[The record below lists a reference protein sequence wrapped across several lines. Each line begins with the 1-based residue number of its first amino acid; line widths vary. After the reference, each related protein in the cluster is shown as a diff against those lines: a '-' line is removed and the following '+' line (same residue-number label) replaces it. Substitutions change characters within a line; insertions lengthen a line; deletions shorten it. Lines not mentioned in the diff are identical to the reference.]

1 MHCKSENRI
10 LSNRCIWERYKLC
23 LNSPA
28 ADRSY
33 EKHLQNHLHES
44 RKRSVFIHLSLCNI
58 LYLIAL
64 LKTSESLAL
73 QKSLAKFPLT
83 SVGPILLLTLPYKEN
98 SDCLGSWPA
107 SAKTSIQ
114 TAYKLNWP
122 CTITK
127 AVILENLP
135 NPQDKTS
142 IINYPQTFTLE

>member
-1 MHCKSENRI
+1 M
-10 LSNRCIWERYKLC
+10 C

-28 ADRSY
+28 AKRSC
-33 EKHLQNHLHES
+33 EKHLQNHLHKS
-44 RKRSVFIHLSLCNI
+44 RKRNAFIHLCLFDI

-83 SVGPILLLTLPYKEN
+83 SVGPILLTLPYKEN
-98 SDCLGSWPA
+98 PDCLGSWLA

-114 TAYKLNWP
+114 TAYKLNWLS
-122 CTITK
+122 TTTK

-142 IINYPQTFTLE
+142 IINYP